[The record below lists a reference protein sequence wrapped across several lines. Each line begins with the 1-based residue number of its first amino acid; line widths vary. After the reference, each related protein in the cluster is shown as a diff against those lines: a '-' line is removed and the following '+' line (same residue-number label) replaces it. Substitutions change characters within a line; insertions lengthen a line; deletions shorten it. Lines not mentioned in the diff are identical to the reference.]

1 MVVTQFDLKLANY
14 VQDKGRIDFES
25 CEELFGK
32 STSTLKRSI
41 YNLNEY
47 IPDHLSFSISH
58 HEIRTNMTYAD
69 FAGLCIRLDLADY
82 SVSVD
87 ERLVL
92 IVTYGLMNGIVNMT
106 KLYTQLNLSLSTK
119 KKDRKALGYMLES
132 NGITIVN
139 RHSKGVSFEG
149 NERFLRM
156 FVARNLLSVIELNKN
171 DEYVPR
177 QANTPVQ
184 KLLYSLFKEH
194 LSGFHDEVTRKL
206 SQFFGPTARQVD
218 YPSKKFIYLHM
229 MISLIRIRNGYYIE
243 KHTDDMPKVASH
255 HLLPVKED
263 SDYLDQLIASLNYKV
278 PLEFPENNY
287 LQNKTEQLISD
298 IEDKQEIH
306 FYTYEEFHK
315 EIYAYLY
322 KCLIKNK
329 LEYYFYDDKLDDTKY
344 ELPELYECIASK
356 NKQWEAEEGFRLTD
370 HQISVICLIV
380 ERFAIRNRISG
391 MNKQKIIIITNSSVE
406 KVNFFLEVLSQHVN
420 YEMVQYLT
428 INELYKLEELTFDKI
443 LTFSNRITVLLAE
456 LGWESIKL
464 NFYLSSNDIKKLL
477 DNGFA
482 SSRNRKVIAQKIV
495 AALDARSDTDDKIE
509 YLKEKYPDIM
519 I

>member
-1 MVVTQFDLKLANY
+1 
-14 VQDKGRIDFES
+14 
-25 CEELFGK
+25 
-32 STSTLKRSI
+32 
-41 YNLNEY
+41 
-47 IPDHLSFSISH
+47 
-58 HEIRTNMTYAD
+58 
-69 FAGLCIRLDLADY
+69 
-82 SVSVD
+82 
-87 ERLVL
+87 
-92 IVTYGLMNGIVNMT
+92 
-106 KLYTQLNLSLSTK
+106 
-119 KKDRKALGYMLES
+119 
-132 NGITIVN
+132 
-139 RHSKGVSFEG
+139 
-149 NERFLRM
+149 
-156 FVARNLLSVIELNKN
+156 
-171 DEYVPR
+171 
-177 QANTPVQ
+177 
-184 KLLYSLFKEH
+184 
-194 LSGFHDEVTRKL
+194 
-206 SQFFGPTARQVD
+206 
-218 YPSKKFIYLHM
+218 

-306 FYTYEEFHK
+306 YYTYEEFHK

-329 LEYYFYDDKLDDTKY
+329 LAYYFYDDKLDDTKY

-356 NKQWEAEEGFRLTD
+356 NKQWEAEEGFGLTD

-464 NFYLSSNDIKKLL
+464 NFYLSSNEIKKLL